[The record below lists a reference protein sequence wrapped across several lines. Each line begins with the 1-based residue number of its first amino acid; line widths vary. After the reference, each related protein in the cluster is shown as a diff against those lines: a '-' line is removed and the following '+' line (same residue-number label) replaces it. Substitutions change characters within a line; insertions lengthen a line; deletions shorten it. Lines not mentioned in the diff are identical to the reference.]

1 MTSNRRKLTI
11 RIAKAANVCSAVMA
25 LSYLPAFADATKCHI
40 RWDKLN
46 LSPSQSQQIAQIE
59 TQWQH
64 DFTEIK
70 PTIIEEQQKLTK
82 KLGEHCDQLEVIS
95 LQESIQRKQNQ
106 LRQIAMMTFLKK
118 RSVLNESQQ
127 HNLEAMMNQEII
139 SRQRE
144 RNPGSQQNIVPDG
157 VQDLL
162 QRVNGVFP
170 VNSDR

>member
-11 RIAKAANVCSAVMA
+11 KIVKAANVCSTVMV
-25 LSYLPAFADATKCHI
+25 LSGLPAFADASKCRI

-46 LSPSQSQQIAQIE
+46 LTPSQSQQIEQIE

-127 HNLEAMMNQEII
+127 HNLESMMNQEII
-139 SRQRE
+139 ARQRE
-144 RNPGSQQNIVPDG
+144 KNPSSQQNIVPDG

-162 QRVNGVFP
+162 QRVNSVFP
-170 VNSDR
+170 VNSER